1 MHADLGTQQFTYGVC
16 IWNGSLY
23 DSPVVKDAYEM
34 NASST
39 ITKGLSEER
48 SLFTTSAANIII
60 ETVKPAED
68 GSKDIII
75 RMYESKHSATHCRL
89 TTTLAV
95 DGVFET
101 NMLEDDGKKLS
112 FKDGKVELDFRAF
125 EIKTLR
131 LKTS

>member
-1 MHADLGTQQFTYGVC
+1 
-16 IWNGSLY
+16 
-23 DSPVVKDAYEM
+23 
-34 NASST
+34 
-39 ITKGLSEER
+39 
-48 SLFTTSAANIII
+48 
-60 ETVKPAED
+60 
-68 GSKDIII
+68 
-75 RMYESKHSATHCRL
+75 MYESKHSATHCRL